1 MEDSRPFSW
10 LDLIDESMCHL
21 PPTAYTDL
29 VAEAHLLLQDVL
41 GGLFPIEELLNPI
54 PVTSWRGQT
63 EPVAN
68 TQEMT

>member
-10 LDLIDESMCHL
+10 LDLIDESMCQL
-21 PPTAYTDL
+21 PPTTYTDL

-41 GGLFPIEELLNPI
+41 GGLFPIEELLKPI
-54 PVTSWRGQT
+54 PITSLPRQT

-68 TQEMT
+68 TQEMA